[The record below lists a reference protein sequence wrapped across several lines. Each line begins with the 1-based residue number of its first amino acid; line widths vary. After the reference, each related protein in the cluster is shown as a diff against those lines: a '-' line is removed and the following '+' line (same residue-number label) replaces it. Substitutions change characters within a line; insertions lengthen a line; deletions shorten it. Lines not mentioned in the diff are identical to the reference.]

1 MTSQPDVKPVPD
13 AKRVQQLMMNCQG
26 LVRSL
31 AWKIH
36 CKLPRHVELDD
47 LVGYGQVG
55 LAEAASR
62 FDPKHGVQF
71 TTFAYYRIRGEIL
84 DGLSKMSWF
93 EKSDYNRDLYERN
106 ANEILSV
113 EEPESEDSGYMED
126 LRWFKRV
133 TGALAIVYLFSHQGD
148 GESAAG
154 SDIEDPRSPAP
165 DSRIMTRELVERV
178 NELIDALPAAA
189 RSLIRAAY
197 FEGVTLTEAAQRLG
211 MSKSWASRLHSK
223 TLDQLSRSLQY
234 PVVSD
239 RVSTS

>member
-1 MTSQPDVKPVPD
+1 MTSQPDEQ
-13 AKRVQQLMMNCQG
+13 RVRQLMMNCQG

-62 FDPKHGVQF
+62 FDPQQGVQF
-71 TTFAYYRIRGEIL
+71 TTFAYYRIRGAIL

-106 ANEILSV
+106 ANEVLSV
-113 EEPESEDSGYMED
+113 EEPGSEDSGYLED
-126 LRWFKRV
+126 VRWFKSV
-133 TGALAIVYLFSHQGD
+133 TGTLAVVYLFSHQGD
-148 GESAAG
+148 GETASG
-154 SDIEDPRSPAP
+154 SDIEDTRSAAP
-165 DSRIMTRELVERV
+165 DNRIMTRELIDKI
-178 NELIDALPAAA
+178 NELVDALPATA

-223 TLDQLSRSLQY
+223 TLDQLSRSLHY

-239 RVSTS
+239 